1 MAPKSRHSNAPA
13 IEQIVH
19 IATFRSELRT
29 FLRHSEQVAR
39 RWQLTPQRFLL
50 LLTIKGAPD
59 RTGRLSLTEIA
70 DRLSLSRNTI
80 TELCSRA
87 EEAGLVRRDD
97 AEEDRRLVYL
107 ELTEEAERRLY
118 GALNEMDRHRGEIA
132 QAFDELT
139 RSFHQTATRKRRPL
153 DRRK

>member
-1 MAPKSRHSNAPA
+1 MAPKSRHSDAPA
-13 IEQIVH
+13 IEQIVQ

-29 FLRHSEQVAR
+29 FLRHSEQVGR

-87 EEAGLVRRDD
+87 EEAGLVRRDE

-139 RSFHQTATRKRRPL
+139 RSFRRTATRK
-153 DRRK
+153 

>member
-1 MAPKSRHSNAPA
+1 MARKSRHSDTPP
-13 IEQIVH
+13 IERIIQI
-19 IATFRSELRT
+19 AAFRSELRT

-97 AEEDRRLVYL
+97 AEGDRRLVYL

-118 GALNEMDRHRGEIA
+118 GVLNEMDRHRGEIA
-132 QAFDELT
+132 QAFDELMS
-139 RSFHQTATRKRRPL
+139 SFRQTATRK
-153 DRRK
+153 

>member
-1 MAPKSRHSNAPA
+1 M
-13 IEQIVH
+13 
-19 IATFRSELRT
+19 
-29 FLRHSEQVAR
+29 
-39 RWQLTPQRFLL
+39 
-50 LLTIKGAPD
+50 
-59 RTGRLSLTEIA
+59 TEIA
-70 DRLSLSRNTI
+70 DRLSVSRNTV

-87 EEAGLVRRDD
+87 EEVGLVRRED

-139 RSFHQTATRKRRPL
+139 RSFRHTATRK
-153 DRRK
+153 